1 MAQYS
6 PQLPIDPIA
15 GGSSRRLDFQW
26 DGPEEVGGESDVAQ
40 WEQNLIPMPEE
51 SPPPDEKGK
60 GVAGQPSKKQK
71 LNKYGF

>member
-1 MAQYS
+1 MVQYS